1 MKKKLLLGVILL
13 MLAAITGQAQS
24 LNIATYNLRYDNKGD
39 SLNPWPQRL
48 PMQANLIKF
57 HDFDIFGTQEGLY
70 HQLQDLKKA
79 LPDYDY
85 LGIGRDDGKQAGE
98 FSAIFYKT
106 AQFKVL
112 DKGNFWL
119 APVTDKPNK
128 GWDAALPRICSWAK
142 FQEKKSGNT
151 FYFFNVH
158 FDHRGKQAQAESA
171 KLLLQKIKT
180 IAGSTPSILTGD
192 FNINQR
198 EAPYDILNNSAL
210 LKDAYELTPLKYA
223 GLGTFNSFD
232 IKTNSDSR
240 IDHIF
245 LTSQF
250 KVKRYGILT
259 DSYKGK
265 VPSDHFPVLIEVTR

>member
-1 MKKKLLLGVILL
+1 MQKKLLLSTMLL
-13 MLAAITGQAQS
+13 MLAAIIGQAQS

-85 LGIGRDDGKQAGE
+85 LGVGRDDGKQAGE

-171 KLLLQKIKT
+171 KLLLQKVKA
-180 IAGSTPSILTGD
+180 IAGSAPSILTGD
-192 FNINQR
+192 FNVDQR